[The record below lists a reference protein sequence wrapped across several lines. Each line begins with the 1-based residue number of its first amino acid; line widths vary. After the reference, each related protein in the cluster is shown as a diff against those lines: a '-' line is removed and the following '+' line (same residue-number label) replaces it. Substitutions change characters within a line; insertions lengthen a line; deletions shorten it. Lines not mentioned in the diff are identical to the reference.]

1 MFQYIIFFMVLI
13 SLVYN
18 HYRKQPLLT
27 NGENKRI
34 EKVIEKVGIENV
46 MEKLNTDEEFKEA
59 SKELDKKLSDI
70 ILSNKKE

>member
-1 MFQYIIFFMVLI
+1 MVLI